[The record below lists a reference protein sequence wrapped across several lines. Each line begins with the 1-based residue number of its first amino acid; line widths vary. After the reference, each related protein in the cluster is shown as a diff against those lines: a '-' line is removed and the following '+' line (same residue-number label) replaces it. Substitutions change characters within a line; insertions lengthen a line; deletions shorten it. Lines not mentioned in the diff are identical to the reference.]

1 MKKTFI
7 LIKIKVN
14 RMEKRRGFRM
24 RKKKTVT
31 LQDLSRHSGLSVHT
45 VSKALRGLPGMSEET
60 RNKVHKVAQEIGY
73 RTKDQERVHAVE
85 RIPLHPHKPFRFKM
99 VISDKYETFDL
110 VPLILSGLQEKLS
123 EYGHSI
129 ETVSIPYHLEQDTLR
144 NWSKT
149 QQLEYCDGVFVTPMI
164 GQVQEAHLL
173 QYSIPRILINFP
185 GPAAKVDSVVWDVGT
200 AIHQSVGHL
209 LSKGHRR
216 IMYIGNVDIHR
227 GFILRWQSFLSAMK
241 EGGISVNPDEHMT
254 GGLRP
259 AQLVEMLQQL
269 QPSAILN
276 ANNHELVGIYHAC
289 SQLGKRIPDDVSL
302 ISLAHAENAFVP
314 ELSRPTLMIRE
325 SGIRAAERMLWRMA
339 NPHLPFEH
347 ILLQGGFYEGA
358 TVRAART

>member
-1 MKKTFI
+1 
-7 LIKIKVN
+7 
-14 RMEKRRGFRM
+14 M

-31 LQDLSRHSGLSVHT
+31 LQDLSRQSGFSVHT

-60 RNKVHKVAQEIGY
+60 RNQVHKVAQEIGY

-85 RIPLHPHKPFRFKM
+85 RIPLHPHKPSRFKM

-129 ETVSIPYHLEQDTLR
+129 ETVTIPYRLEHGTLQ

-149 QQLEYCDGVFVTPMI
+149 HQLEYCDGVFVTPMI
-164 GQVQEAHLL
+164 GRVQEAHLL

-200 AIHQSVGHL
+200 AIHQSVSYL

-216 IMYIGNVDIHR
+216 IMYIGNIDIHR
-227 GFILRWQSFLSAMK
+227 GFILRWQSFLNAMK
-241 EGGISVNPDEHMT
+241 EGGLSVNPDDHMI
-254 GGLRP
+254 GGLGGQQIWS
-259 AQLVEMLQQL
+259 AQLTEKLRQF
-269 QPSAILN
+269 QPSAILS
-276 ANNHELVGIYHAC
+276 AINHELVWIYHAC
-289 SQLGKRIPDDVSL
+289 SLLGKRIPDDISL

-314 ELSRPTLMIRE
+314 ELSRPALMIRE

-339 NPHLPFEH
+339 NPHLPYEH
-347 ILLQGGFYEGA
+347 TLLQGGFYEGS
-358 TVRAART
+358 TVRVI